1 MLLKLM
7 HGWLVVN
14 LLTNF
19 CLISKQLDGIL
30 DLMVKKARCV
40 VIGGGTGSFSVLSG
54 LRDHVSDISAIVSMA
69 DDGGS
74 TGVLRDELGVLPPG
88 DVRQCLVA
96 LSDASEELRQLFN
109 FRFKKGSFEGH
120 SFGNLFLSAVEK
132 MTDNFDDAV
141 RMAGDVLQIK
151 GEVVPVTLS
160 DVRLAVSWNDGTV
173 IQGEGKIDV
182 AKFAAEKGRPDRL
195 YLEPNAQIN
204 PRADKA
210 LREADI
216 IVIAP
221 GDLYTTFGPLLVVDG
236 VKEALAATNAKIVY
250 ISNLVIKPGHTDGL
264 TVAGHAAEIERFAGG
279 PVLDYVLYNTEV
291 PEPDLST
298 KYASKGEVMVE
309 ADARELAQAHYE
321 SIGRELVAGG
331 DDEPKKGNAWKGVP
345 HSFIRHDPD
354 AVCEAILELIK

>member
-1 MLLKLM
+1 
-7 HGWLVVN
+7 
-14 LLTNF
+14 
-19 CLISKQLDGIL
+19 
-30 DLMVKKARCV
+30 MVKKARCV

-151 GEVVPVTLS
+151 GRVIPITLS

-173 IQGEGKIDV
+173 IRGEGKIDV
-182 AKFAAEKGRPDRL
+182 ASFKTEKGKPDNL
-195 YLEPNAQIN
+195 YLEPNAQLN
-204 PRADKA
+204 PHAA
-210 LREADI
+210 HAILEADI

-236 VKEALAATNAKIVY
+236 VKEALAATKAKIVY
-250 ISNLVIKPGHTDGL
+250 VSNLVIKPGHTDDL

-279 PVLDYVLYNTEV
+279 PILDYVLYNTMV
-291 PEPDLST
+291 PAPELFE
-298 KYASKGEVMVE
+298 KYAKEGEVLVE

-321 SIGRELVAGG
+321 SIGRDLIAGR
-331 DDEPKKGNAWKGVP
+331 DEAPKKGNSWAGIP
-345 HSFIRHDPD
+345 HSFIRHDPK
-354 AVCEAILELIK
+354 AVNEAILELI